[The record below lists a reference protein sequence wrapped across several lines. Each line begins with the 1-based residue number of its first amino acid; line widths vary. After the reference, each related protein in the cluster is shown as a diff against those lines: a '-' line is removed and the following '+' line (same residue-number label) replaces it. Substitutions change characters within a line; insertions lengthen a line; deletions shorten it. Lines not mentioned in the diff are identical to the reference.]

1 MTQVST
7 SGFGLRYPAIFGSD
21 ADVVGSTIDNID
33 TLNEQVAF
41 IGRVFINGRPAAAKT
56 ISSAG
61 GKIHFQTG
69 TVTWAT
75 AGTSLQVGLQHV
87 DTVNGPPGRGDGTFQ
102 VSKTLVQGTD
112 TITTGA
118 EIVATMSTGT
128 LSVSHGDLIAV
139 QFLMTVKNG
148 SDQVVINGLGG
159 PQNGA
164 VWPFADAQISGSW
177 SRQNPLPMV
186 VIEFDDGTIGTL
198 EGCLPPATTTA
209 ESYATGTNPNERG
222 NIFQVPWDC
231 KISGYWV
238 TGQFNAATE
247 DFTIQLYSTPTG
259 VTPASVSGSS
269 LTVAGETL
277 NNIAAIAPTLI
288 MLPAEVSLSKNT
300 DYCVAIVANSTGSVV
315 IRNMAL
321 GTSAAMALVSGGTTL
336 KKATRNGSSGAFSA
350 TAGTFYPM
358 GVVISSFDDG
368 TGSGGGGGN
377 TYSRGRTVL
386 A

>member
-1 MTQVST
+1 MTQVSV
-7 SGFGLRYPAIFGSD
+7 SGLGVRYPDIFGSQ
-21 ADVVGSTIDNID
+21 ADIVSSTVDNID

-41 IGRVFINGRPAAAKT
+41 IGRVFINGRPGTSKT

-87 DTVNGPPGRGDGTFQ
+87 DAVNGPPGRGDGTFQ
-102 VSKTLVQGTD
+102 VSKTFVQGTD

-148 SDQVVINGLGG
+148 ADQVVINGMGG

-164 VWPFADAQISGSW
+164 VWPFADAQISGTW
-177 SRQNPLPMV
+177 SRQNPIPMV
-186 VIEFDDGTIGTL
+186 VIEFDDGTLGTI

-231 KISGYWV
+231 KISGFWV
-238 TGQFNAATE
+238 TLQAAAATE
-247 DFTIQLYSTPTG
+247 DFTIQLYSAPT
-259 VTPASVSGSS
+259 TAAASVSGTS
-269 LTVAGETL
+269 LAVAGETL
-277 NNIAAIAPTLI
+277 NNIAAIAPALI

-300 DYCVAIVANSTGSVV
+300 DYCVAVLATNTGNVV
-315 IRNMAL
+315 MRSISL
-321 GTSAAMALVSGGTTL
+321 GTSAAMALVSGGTTV
-336 KKATRNGSSGAFSA
+336 KKATRNGSAGNF
-350 TAGTFYPM
+350 TTTVGTFYPI

-368 TGSGGGGGN
+368 TGSGGGSAGMLFIPNMSG
-377 TYSRGRTVL
+377 T
-386 A
+386 